1 MLPNPLHPALV
12 HFPIVLILLG
22 TLVALVA
29 IFVRRWH
36 LAWIAAGL
44 LAFGAIGA
52 VAAVWTGNSEKEVV
66 GEMNASA
73 DQALDQ
79 HEEWGERTRNAA
91 IVAALLAIG
100 AAVVV
105 RRLPNAAR
113 TASVIAACAALGAS
127 FCVAVTGHYGGQL
140 VYKHGAGINT
150 AAGPLADNPASP
162 SDRAANQ
169 HKADDD

>member
-1 MLPNPLHPALV
+1 MLPSPLHPALV

-36 LAWIAAGL
+36 LAWIAAAL
-44 LAFGAIGA
+44 LGFGAIGA
-52 VAAVWTGNSEKEVV
+52 VTAAWTGNGEKEIV

-73 DQALDQ
+73 DQLLDQ
-79 HEEWGERTRNAA
+79 HEDWGERTRNAA

-100 AAVVV
+100 AAASV
-105 RRLPNAAR
+105 RRLPAFSR
-113 TASVIAACAALGAS
+113 LASVITACAALGAS
-127 FCVAVTGHYGGQL
+127 CCVAITGHYGGQL

-150 AAGPLADNPASP
+150 AAGPLAENAGSP
-162 SDRAANQ
+162 SNGGANQ

>member
-1 MLPNPLHPALV
+1 MLPDPLHPALV

-22 TLVALVA
+22 TLVALIA

-44 LAFGAIGA
+44 LTFGAIGSI
-52 VAAVWTGNSEKEVV
+52 AAASTGNSEKEVV

-73 DQALDQ
+73 DQTLDQ

-100 AAVVV
+100 AAASL
-105 RRLPNAAR
+105 RRFRNLAR
-113 TASVIAACAALGAS
+113 TASVITACAALGAS
-127 FCVAVTGHYGGQL
+127 YCVAVTGHYGGQL

-150 AAGPLADNPASP
+150 AAGGLADTPAAP
-162 SDRAANQ
+162 SEHAANQ
-169 HKADDD
+169 QETDND